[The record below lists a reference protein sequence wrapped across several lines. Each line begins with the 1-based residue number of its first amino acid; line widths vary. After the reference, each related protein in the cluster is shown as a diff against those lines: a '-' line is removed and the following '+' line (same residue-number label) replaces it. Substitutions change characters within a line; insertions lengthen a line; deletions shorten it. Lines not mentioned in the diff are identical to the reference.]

1 MTHLEKL
8 TTQIIADSKM
18 TAQEVLSH
26 IAESYSNGKTPEEEF
41 SCLYEEAYGRTITKS
56 LAEHWVK
63 SMAITDGS
71 NETEGSVR
79 TNGQKWTMEEA
90 YEVGTKVGID
100 WHKVD
105 KISWYIVMNM
115 MYSDYFATA
124 KSVQQEASSVYF
136 ARMAKD
142 WLCDEDAPA
151 DKLYRYYFYV
161 IL

>member
-18 TAQEVLSH
+18 TAQEVLAH

-56 LAEHWVK
+56 LADHWVK
-63 SMAITDGS
+63 MMSVTDGS
-71 NETEGSVR
+71 ER
-79 TNGQKWTMEEA
+79 TNGLKWTMEDT
-90 YEVGTKVGID
+90 YEVGTKVGVD
-100 WHKVD
+100 WHKID

-124 KSVQQEASSVYF
+124 KSVQQEASPVFF
-136 ARMAKD
+136 AHLAKD

-151 DKLYRYYFYV
+151 DKLYRYYFKV

>member
-18 TAQEVLSH
+18 TAQEVLTH

-56 LAEHWVK
+56 LADHWVK
-63 SMAITDGS
+63 MMTVTDGS
-71 NETEGSVR
+71 ER
-79 TNGQKWTMEEA
+79 TNGQKWTMEET
-90 YEVGTKVGID
+90 YEVGTKAGVD
-100 WHKVD
+100 WHKID

-124 KSVQQEASSVYF
+124 KSVQQEASPVFF
-136 ARMAKD
+136 AHLAKD

-151 DKLYRYYFYV
+151 DKLYRYYFKV